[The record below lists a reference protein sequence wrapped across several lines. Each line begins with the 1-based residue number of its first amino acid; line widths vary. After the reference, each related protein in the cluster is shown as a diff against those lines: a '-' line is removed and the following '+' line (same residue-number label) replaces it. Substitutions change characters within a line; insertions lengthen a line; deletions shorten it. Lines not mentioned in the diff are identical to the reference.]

1 MLEGERGQTMRFTI
15 RFTIFFAAAA
25 LSAQD
30 RFDMV
35 VRNDFFSGFAGN
47 REALDRGMK
56 KCEEILA
63 ANPKHAEA
71 MVWHGSGELFIS
83 GEAARDHDYVEA
95 VEFYQ
100 RGIDEMASAVALEPD
115 NVAVRIPRGA
125 TLLTASRTIEGEQGR
140 ELLLTGLADYEA
152 VYAKQQSY
160 FETLST
166 HARAELLFGLGEGYM
181 RSGDQTR
188 AREWFEKL
196 IAIGPS
202 GHLDQAKAYLA
213 TGKLTV
219 QGIGCAGCHVSQ
231 PSAISAQPSAR

>member
-1 MLEGERGQTMRFTI
+1 MFYTI
-15 RFTIFFAAAA
+15 RFTIFLAAAA
-25 LSAQD
+25 VLTAQE

-35 VRNDFFSGFAGN
+35 VRNDFFAGFAGN

-71 MVWHGSGELFIS
+71 MVWHGSGEFFLG
-83 GEAARDHDYVEA
+83 GEAARDHDYIKAMELS
-95 VEFYQ
+95 Q
-100 RGIDEMASAVALEPD
+100 RGLDEMASAVALGPD

-125 TLLTASRTIEGEQGR
+125 TLLAASRVIEGEQGR
-140 ELLLTGLADYEA
+140 ELLETGLADYEA

-160 FETLST
+160 FDTLST

-181 RSGDQTR
+181 RSGDQAR
-188 AREWFEKL
+188 AREWFDKL
-196 IAIGPS
+196 IAMGPS

-213 TGKLTV
+213 GGELTV
-219 QGIGCAGCHVSQ
+219 KGIGCAGCHVTK
-231 PSAISAQPSAR
+231 